1 MMEMNNS
8 ASLICILMILA
19 LSLQVAADEGQN
31 ATLSMTKNMTDN
43 ITLTNAANDTPA
55 SSKEQDVQVVTLG
68 RGNRERGK
76 VLRAGYEN
84 SRPVN
89 NLDVYGNRSTHVIP
103 PQVPAS
109 WAFDIS
115 QRVGNVSR
123 FTYANSYTPLYDIS
137 KYSRTKAIYQVPS
150 SLSNKPVYSISGY
163 PNIKIASGI
172 P

>member
-8 ASLICILMILA
+8 AGLICILMILA
-19 LSLQVAADEGQN
+19 LSLQVAADGGQN
-31 ATLSMTKNMTDN
+31 ATSSMTQNITDN
-43 ITLTNAANDTPA
+43 VTLTNAANATA
-55 SSKEQDVQVVTLG
+55 GAENVQDVEAVTLG
-68 RGNRERGK
+68 RGDRERGK

-84 SRPVN
+84 SKPVN

-150 SLSNKPVYSISGY
+150 SLSTKPVYNISGY
-163 PNIKIASGI
+163 PNIKIASSI